1 MRKLYFTNARGQ
13 TVEFSATSK
22 YKLQNVDD
30 IGGLEAVSQSVS
42 SPYQDGST
50 PVGDSFFESKVISVE
65 FVVVSETLDA
75 DIRNLNNILNP
86 KIGVGKLAIESDDE
100 TYVLEKVK
108 TRMLPTRPREKN
120 QGKYFQI
127 SEIIFEIF
135 DPLYS
140 DVDFTTTILA
150 TTLPLLEFP
159 IDIEDGMEFST
170 LDASAVTIVNEGD
183 VEAPIQVSFKGP
195 LTAPIVLTKA
205 ETGEKITLSLN
216 VATDEQIEI
225 TTDDANL
232 NVILR
237 DLTDGS
243 AISAFG
249 YIDVANTDFFKL
261 DVGNNTLELTAAA
274 NFSQVAIVKHKQK
287 YVGV

>member
-1 MRKLYFTNARGQ
+1 MKKLYFTNARGQ
-13 TVEFSATSK
+13 TIEFSATSK
-22 YKLQNVDD
+22 YKLQKVDD

-50 PVGDSFFESKVISVE
+50 PVGDSFFESRVISLE

-86 KIGVGKLAIESDDE
+86 KIGIGKLTLE
-100 TYVLEKVK
+100 TAAGIYVLEKVK
-108 TRMLPTRPREKN
+108 TRMLPTRPGEKDR
-120 QGKYFQI
+120 GKYFQI
-127 SEIIFEIF
+127 SELIFEVF
-135 DPLYS
+135 DPFYS

-150 TTLPLLEFP
+150 TTLSLLEFP
-159 IDIEDGMEFST
+159 INIEDGMEFST
-170 LDASAVTIVNEGD
+170 LDASAVMIMNEGD
-183 VEAPIQVSFKGP
+183 VEAPILVSFKGP

-205 ETGEKITLSLN
+205 ETEEKITLSLN

-225 TTDDANL
+225 TTNDDNL

-237 DLTDGS
+237 NMTDGS
-243 AISAFG
+243 TMSAFG
-249 YIDVANTDFFKL
+249 YIDVDNTDFFKL